1 MNHDHEIIA
10 LVSAAKGDSLAADEL
25 VRKYLPFIRAET
37 ARHIRRGVTDSD
49 DEFSIAMMAFHEA
62 VLAYERLRGAFLPF
76 AARAI
81 RSRIIDYQRRELRHQ
96 GQLSLQETGEEDDR
110 ELQARLDTGEDPIGA
125 HTDRTAAR
133 QELQHF
139 ALELSRFGLSL
150 TDIADN
156 CPRQERTL
164 SACHRALRHARENPA
179 LLEQAISSGKLP
191 ITQLAAGANVERKT
205 LERHRKYMMAVLL
218 AYTNGF
224 EIIRGHLGQVAL
236 VKGGA

>member
-1 MNHDHEIIA
+1 MNHDHEIIG
-10 LVSAAKGDSLAADEL
+10 LVTAAKGDSLAADEL
-25 VRKYLPFIRAET
+25 VRKYLPFIRSET
-37 ARHIRRGVTDSD
+37 ARYLRRGVSESD
-49 DEFSIAMMAFHEA
+49 DELSIAMMAFHEA
-62 VLAYERLRGAFLPF
+62 VLSYERLRGAFLPF

-81 RSRIIDYQRRELRHQ
+81 RSRIIDYHRRELRHR
-96 GQLSLQETGEEDDR
+96 GQLSLEESYGEDDR
-110 ELQARLDTGEDPIGA
+110 ELAERLDTGIDPIA
-125 HTDRTAAR
+125 RHTDSTAAR

-150 TDIADN
+150 TDVADN

-164 SACHRALRHARENPA
+164 CACQRVLRHARENPQ
-179 LLEQAISSGKLP
+179 LLEQAVSSGKLP

-224 EIIRGHLGQVAL
+224 EIIRGHLGQTAL

>member
-1 MNHDHEIIA
+1 MNQDHEIIA

-25 VRKYLPFIRAET
+25 VRKYLPFIRSET
-37 ARHIRRGVTDSD
+37 AKAVRRGVSDSD
-49 DEFSIAMMAFHEA
+49 DELSIAMMAFHEA

-81 RSRIIDYQRRELRHQ
+81 RSRIIDYHRREQRHR
-96 GQLSLQETGEEDDR
+96 GQLSLQDSADEDSR
-110 ELQARLDTGEDPIGA
+110 ELAERVDTGSDPIA
-125 HTDRTAAR
+125 EHTDRTAAR

-150 TDIADN
+150 TDISDN

-164 SACHRALRHARENPA
+164 AACQRALRHARENPM
-179 LLEQAISSGKLP
+179 LLEQAVSTGRLP
-191 ITQLAAGANVERKT
+191 VTQLALGAKVERKT
-205 LERHRKYMMAVLL
+205 LERHRKYMMALLL

-224 EIIRGHLGQVAL
+224 EIIRGHLGQTAL